1 VEFLPVERRLIDA
14 LLVGDDPVLESLRV
28 QYAQSTVADRDTT
41 GSGFF
46 LDLSVPE
53 GAQSSVPSPLRIG
66 DVVFDFVGVPEGG
79 EAILWVRDGRLAQL
93 EAFARGGVWPDD
105 AQLESVGYFSGSER
119 DLDWLRQSW
128 GD

>member
-1 VEFLPVERRLIDA
+1 MEFLPIERCLMDA
-14 LLVGDDPVLESLRV
+14 LLAGDDPTLESLRA
-28 QYAQSTVADRDTT
+28 QYAGSTVAKREGT

-53 GAQSSVPSPLRIG
+53 GVSPSAPPALRIG
-66 DVVFDFVGVPEGG
+66 DVVFEFAGFPDGG
-79 EAILWVRDGRLAQL
+79 EAILWVHDGRLSNL
-93 EAFARGGVWPDD
+93 EAFARGGVWPEG
-105 AQLESVGYFSGSER
+105 AQLESVGYFSGPER